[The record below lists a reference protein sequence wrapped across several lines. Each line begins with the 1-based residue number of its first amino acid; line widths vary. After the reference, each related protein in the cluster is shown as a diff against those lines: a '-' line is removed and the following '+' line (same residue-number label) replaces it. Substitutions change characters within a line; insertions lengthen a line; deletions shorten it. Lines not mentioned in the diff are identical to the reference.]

1 MGTRTRK
8 VPRLVMVIGALV
20 AAVRL
25 AAAETFP
32 SHPIHMLVAAA
43 PGGNL
48 DITSRLFANKLSE
61 ILGQPVV
68 VENRT
73 GASGAVAAQAVARA
87 EPDGYTIGAIANTFT
102 IVPTVLR
109 NAGYDPVKEF
119 AGIGL
124 MNWVPLVLIVGPSVP
139 AHSMTELVAM
149 AKTDPNKYYYASGGV
164 GSSTHL
170 PAALL
175 MLRTGMQ
182 MTHVPYKGGNA
193 PAYPDVMSGRVA
205 FIIDPI
211 STAGEM
217 VKGGQVR
224 ALGVTS
230 LKRLPLLPDVPT
242 FDETVAPGYDMALW
256 TGLVVPVG
264 TPPDLVKQLHAAY
277 LKAIASPEIT
287 NKVAQG
293 GIELRPSQTPEDFTK
308 FVASER
314 DRFAK
319 IVEDAKIPVE

>member
-1 MGTRTRK
+1 MRTTSVRG
-8 VPRLVMVIGALV
+8 LILALPIMLALGH
-20 AAVRL
+20 AAS
-25 AAAETFP
+25 AESFP
-32 SHPIHMLVAAA
+32 SRPIHMLVAAA
-43 PGGNL
+43 AGGNL
-48 DITSRLFANKLSE
+48 DITARLFANKLSE

-73 GASGAVAAQAVARA
+73 GASGAVAAQSVARA

-102 IVPTVLR
+102 IVPSVLR
-109 NAGYDPVKEF
+109 SAGYDPVKEF
-119 AGIGL
+119 TGIGL
-124 MNWVPLVLIVGPSVP
+124 MNWVPLVLITGPSVP
-139 AHSMTELVAM
+139 AHSMQELVAL
-149 AKTDPNKYYYASGGV
+149 AKANPNKYSYATGGV

-175 MLRTGMQ
+175 ALRTGMQ

-205 FIIDPI
+205 FIIDPV
-211 STAGEM
+211 STAAPM
-217 VKGGQVR
+217 VKAGQVR

-256 TGLVVPVG
+256 TGLVVPAA
-264 TPPDLVKQLHAAY
+264 TPPDIVKQLHAAY
-277 LKAIASPEIT
+277 LKAIGSPEIT
-287 NKVAQG
+287 SKVAQG
-293 GIELRPSQTPEDFTK
+293 GIELRPSQTPEEFTK
-308 FVASER
+308 FIASER

-319 IVEDAKIPVE
+319 IVQDTKIPIE